1 MIQVHDTWLRSLD
14 QKFYYSMYLWK
25 VHYESQERSILMNAY
40 KNEGWIKMDEWF
52 SLDMITDNIY
62 IYYVNIF
69 HWFKFS
75 IVYNKINF
83 YN

>member
-62 IYYVNIF
+62 IYYVNMI
-69 HWFKFS
+69 H
-75 IVYNKINF
+75 
-83 YN
+83 